1 MKRKQQYGCVTN
13 VTQMLTDRAYGDV
26 EYVLRNRL
34 RTAPQFVD
42 NIELET
48 ELKGHN
54 GCVNCLEWSEN
65 GCILASAS
73 DDFHVMLWDP
83 FRHKQ
88 LYDLLTPHE
97 GNIFSVKFLP
107 KRGNSLLATGA
118 GDCKTFV
125 FDVSRQNDSPIRKC
139 TCHMQRVKRLETSP
153 TDMHLY
159 WSAAEDGMVL
169 QHDLRQQ
176 HGCDRQDANVLID
189 LKNNIISMPEVK
201 CIAIN
206 PLRPEMM
213 AIGANDIYTRVYDRR
228 MISLTRVKQYEVNQ
242 ETVPNS
248 EDNIPR
254 DGCVKYFCPGYLSSK
269 EGYNQFN
276 QKATTYVTFSPDGTE
291 LLTNLGS
298 DHIYLYDINSTRLP
312 VFLQLPKLP
321 TTNGTATNG
330 ASGDE
335 STAKLGT
342 HGREKTKHKFPPD
355 VELLKKEGNACLEK
369 NQFLNAIQNYTLAIK
384 KANGKDCAIL
394 YLNRAT
400 ALMKRNWYGDVYAA
414 IRDCHTALA
423 LDPYYVKAHFRLARA
438 LLKQGNV
445 EDSMTCLEELIRRF
459 PSYAKNPG
467 VLMLDKDIVIEIEKQ
482 RVRAADR
489 TMMSNEVDSEKE
501 KYWRSNAAD
510 YEDRFVGH
518 CNTKTDIKEANY
530 FGDTHYIVAGSDD
543 GNFFVWDR
551 KNGIISS
558 IYHADE
564 LIVNCVQPHPYICLL
579 ATSGI
584 DHEVRLWS
592 PQNPEKLHSSVRRVK
607 QIDAAV
613 QENQTRMQSD
623 PFDSFAPD
631 QAICRAS

>member
-1 MKRKQQYGCVTN
+1 MKRKQQYGSVTN
-13 VTQMLTDRAYGDV
+13 VTQMLTDRAYWDV

-153 TDMHLY
+153 TDMQLY

-189 LKNNIISMPEVK
+189 LKNNIIGIPEVK

-213 AIGANDIYTRVYDRR
+213 AIGTNDIYTRVYDRR

-269 EGYNQFN
+269 EGYNQYN

-298 DHIYLYDINSTRLP
+298 DHIYLYDINSTQLP

-321 TTNGTATNG
+321 TTNGTVANG
-330 ASGDE
+330 GSSDE
-335 STAKLGT
+335 SSAKLGAN
-342 HGREKTKHKFPPD
+342 GREKTKHKFPPD

-445 EDSMTCLEELIRRF
+445 LDSMTCLEELMRRF

-489 TMMSNEVDSEKE
+489 SQMSNEVDSEKE
-501 KYWRSNAAD
+501 KYWRSNAVD

-530 FGDTHYIVAGSDD
+530 FGDKHYIVAGSDD
-543 GNFFVWDR
+543 GNFFVWNR

-592 PQNPEKLHSSVRRVK
+592 PQSPEKLLSSVRRVK